1 MKRKPPRQIIG
12 YVRDPDSYDPLAFET
27 AIRAE
32 VETTTGAT
40 TASDELLI
48 SALCIQ
54 MEAMLEAHT
63 NILRDG
69 PLAQYG
75 PGVTT
80 SPWTK
85 IRNESIDKIIKIL
98 GELGLVARGRPKKQN
113 KATEVDEL
121 FDPA

>member
-12 YVRDPDSYDPLAFET
+12 YVRKPETYNPLAFET

-32 VETTTGAT
+32 MEATTGAIT
-40 TASDELLI
+40 PSDEILI
-48 SALCIQ
+48 AALCIQ

-63 NILRDG
+63 KILAEG
-69 PLAQYG
+69 PLTTYG
-75 PGVTT
+75 PGITT

-98 GELGLVARGRPKKQN
+98 GELALVARGRPKKQN
-113 KATEVDEL
+113 KATEIDEL
-121 FDPA
+121 FTPA